1 MSEQKQPKVRFSG
14 FDDDWEQCTLKDVS
28 ARITRKNSNL
38 ESNLP
43 LTISAQDGLVDQ
55 NTFFGKTI
63 ASKDTT
69 GYFLLKKG
77 EFAYNKSYSKGYP
90 FGAVKRLDKYD
101 EGVLSTLYIVF
112 APRHISSTFLA
123 VYYDSKS
130 WYKEIYRNAA
140 EGARNHGLLNI
151 SSSDFFDSKLTIPSD
166 KNEQRF
172 IGRFIKTIDKL
183 IAANQRQL
191 EELKTIKKLAMQ
203 KIFDQEWRFNGFTD
217 AWEQR
222 KFESFSGKNSG
233 GGTPSTKIE
242 SYWNGKTPWI
252 QSSDLE
258 KDQLFGVV
266 PQKYISK
273 EAINNSATKII
284 PANSIAVVT
293 RVAVGKVAF
302 MSFDYATSQDFLSL
316 VGLHVNALFGVYDIF
331 RFMKGESKSTQ
342 GTSIKGITKNEFLN
356 SKTFVPETEKEQLRI
371 GELLANIDNLIA
383 ANQSKSE
390 QLKKLKK
397 WFMQNMFM

>member
-14 FDDDWEQCTLKDVS
+14 FDDDWEQHKLGEVFSERLDRTSTGELISVTINNGVVKSDSLNRKD
-28 ARITRKNSNL
+28 NSSQNK
-38 ESNLP
+38 SN
-43 LTISAQDGLVDQ
+43 
-55 NTFFGKTI
+55 
-63 ASKDTT
+63 
-69 GYFLLKKG
+69 YKKVNRNDI
-77 EFAYNKSYSKGYP
+77 AYNSMRMWQGASGVSQYEGILSPAYTVLIPNQVSSVFFSFYFKKEHMKQTFQKYSQGLTSDTWNLKYP
-90 FGAVKRLDKYD
+90 QLKLIH
-101 EGVLSTLYIVF
+101 VLVPAI
-112 APRHISSTFLA
+112 
-123 VYYDSKS
+123 
-130 WYKEIYRNAA
+130 KEQNKIAN
-140 EGARNHGLLNI
+140 LL
-151 SSSDFFDSKLTIPSD
+151 SKLDS
-166 KNEQRF
+166 R
-172 IGRFIKTIDKL
+172 

-383 ANQSKSE
+383 ANQRQPKHVVFIWILDSS
-390 QLKKLKK
+390 
-397 WFMQNMFM
+397 

>member
-217 AWEQR
+217 AWEQH
-222 KFESFSGKNSG
+222 KLGEVFSERLDR
-233 GGTPSTKIE
+233 TSTGELI
-242 SYWNGKTPWI
+242 SVTINN
-252 QSSDLE
+252 
-258 KDQLFGVV
+258 GVV
-266 PQKYISK
+266 KSDSLNRKDNSSQNKSNYKKVNRNDIAYNSMRMWQGASGVSQYEGILSPAYTVLIPNQVSSVFFSFYFKKEHMKQTFQKYSQGLTSDTWNLKYPQLKLIHVLVP
-273 EAINNSATKII
+273 AI
-284 PANSIAVVT
+284 
-293 RVAVGKVAF
+293 
-302 MSFDYATSQDFLSL
+302 
-316 VGLHVNALFGVYDIF
+316 
-331 RFMKGESKSTQ
+331 
-342 GTSIKGITKNEFLN
+342 
-356 SKTFVPETEKEQLRI
+356 KEQNKI
-371 GELLANIDNLIA
+371 ANLLSKLDSRIA

>member
-14 FDDDWEQCTLKDVS
+14 FDDAWEQCTLKDVS

-222 KFESFSGKNSG
+222 
-233 GGTPSTKIE
+233 
-242 SYWNGKTPWI
+242 
-252 QSSDLE
+252 
-258 KDQLFGVV
+258 
-266 PQKYISK
+266 
-273 EAINNSATKII
+273 
-284 PANSIAVVT
+284 
-293 RVAVGKVAF
+293 
-302 MSFDYATSQDFLSL
+302 
-316 VGLHVNALFGVYDIF
+316 
-331 RFMKGESKSTQ
+331 
-342 GTSIKGITKNEFLN
+342 
-356 SKTFVPETEKEQLRI
+356 
-371 GELLANIDNLIA
+371 
-383 ANQSKSE
+383 
-390 QLKKLKK
+390 
-397 WFMQNMFM
+397 

>member
-14 FDDDWEQCTLKDVS
+14 FDDAWEQCTLKDVS

-222 KFESFSGKNSG
+222 KLDKVAE
-233 GGTPSTKIE
+233 
-242 SYWNGKTPWI
+242 YRNGKGHEKSI
-252 QSSDLE
+252 SSN
-258 KDQLFGVV
+258 G
-266 PQKYISK
+266 KYIVVNSK
-273 EAINNSATKII
+273 FVSTNGLVKKFTNIQMEPLVKGDIAFVLSDVPNGRALARTFLISKNNKYSL
-284 PANSIAVVT
+284 NQRIAGIT
-293 RVAVGKVAF
+293 PKNNIS
-302 MSFDYATSQDFLSL
+302 SFFLSSL
-316 VGLHVNALFGVYDIF
+316 MNRSPYFLKFDDGVSQTNLSKKDVENFAEMYPEFFEQKKISALL
-331 RFMKGESKSTQ
+331 KS
-342 GTSIKGITKNEFLN
+342 
-356 SKTFVPETEKEQLRI
+356 
-371 GELLANIDNLIA
+371 IDNLLA

>member
-14 FDDDWEQCTLKDVS
+14 FDDAWEQCTLKDVS

-222 KFESFSGKNSG
+222 KLGQIANIVMGQSPSSINYTDNPNDAILVQGNADMKNGLVNPRVWTTQITKQANSGSIILSVRAPVGEVGKTEYDVVLGRGVAAISGGEFLFQYLKKMNIKGYWSKYSTGSTFESINSNDIINANISVPSKN
-233 GGTPSTKIE
+233 E
-242 SYWNGKTPWI
+242 
-252 QSSDLE
+252 Q
-258 KDQLFGVV
+258 QL
-266 PQKYISK
+266 
-273 EAINNSATKII
+273 
-284 PANSIAVVT
+284 
-293 RVAVGKVAF
+293 VGKF
-302 MSFDYATSQDFLSL
+302 FFKL
-316 VGLHVNALFGVYDIF
+316 
-331 RFMKGESKSTQ
+331 
-342 GTSIKGITKNEFLN
+342 
-356 SKTFVPETEKEQLRI
+356 
-371 GELLANIDNLIA
+371 DNLIA